1 MTSQLGVMAPSA
13 GVTEAA
19 FKRMGSRPEE
29 LMKALNVLRALPQG
43 ANPDEHLP
51 TIAQSFGAAAA
62 DIELQKIEAFGPL
75 AQAVFSR
82 ICGIGGNVKGVFT
95 ADALKEYS
103 ARIGREATTQEV
115 QGVLGLMTSA
125 NLLMRVKHGHYGV
138 TDGFVEKAWGTRL
151 QADTL
156 LKPGRA

>member
-1 MTSQLGVMAPSA
+1 
-13 GVTEAA
+13 
-19 FKRMGSRPEE
+19 MGSRPEE

-43 ANPDEHLP
+43 ANPDGHLP

-95 ADALKEYS
+95 AEALKAYS
-103 ARIGREATTQEV
+103 AQIGREATAQEV

-138 TDGFVEKAWGTRL
+138 TDSFVEKAWGTRL

-156 LKPGRA
+156 LKPGAPTDLAASD